1 MQQEKEI
8 MCGGELVVGEQ
19 DEEDALLR
27 NQNGLGQEIESLGC
41 CMQWQAEAGSGS
53 LEMIWRCTVRTPK
66 G

>member
-8 MCGGELVVGEQ
+8 MCGGELAVGEQ
-19 DEEDALLR
+19 DERDALLR

-53 LEMIWRCTVRTPK
+53 LR
-66 G
+66 